1 MDAPLALVAGGSR
14 GLGLLISREL
24 LRRGHRVALC
34 ARTRAQVDAAVALLS
49 EHGPVT
55 GHVLDVGDRAAV
67 QALVEDLE
75 RDHGPVEV
83 LMSVAGVIQVGPAE
97 SMTAEHFDEAV
108 QTMLMGPVNLTWAV
122 LPGMRSRRSGRIGT
136 IGSIGGVVAPPHLLP
151 YAAAKFGAVGFSE
164 GLSAELAGTGVTATT
179 VVPGLMRTGSHEMAR
194 ITGNQGAE
202 YAWFAPAASLPLLSM
217 DAERAAR
224 AIVVAVL
231 SGRPRI
237 TLTWLAKVATRVH
250 GLAPATTTRAMGLVT
265 RLLPD
270 APTEYTG
277 TVLGH
282 EAAEK
287 LGSRTVRVLT
297 VLGSSA
303 ARRFNVRTGR
313 RTPR

>member
-34 ARTRAQVDAAVALLS
+34 ARTRTQVDAAVELLS

-55 GHVLDVGDRAAV
+55 GHVVDVGDRAQV
-67 QALVEDLE
+67 RTLVAGLE

-83 LMSVAGVIQVGPAE
+83 LFSVAGVIPVGPAE
-97 SMTAEHFDEAV
+97 AMTEEHFDEAV

-122 LPGMRSRRSGRIGT
+122 LPGMRSRRRGRIGT

-164 GLSAELAGTGVTATT
+164 GLSSELSGTGVTATT

-194 ITGNQGAE
+194 MTGDQGAE

-224 AIVVAVL
+224 VIVDAVL
-231 SGRPRI
+231 AGRSRI
-237 TLTWLAKVATRVH
+237 TLTVLAKIATRVH
-250 GLAPATTTRAMGLVT
+250 GLVPGTTSRAMGVVS
-265 RLLPD
+265 RLLPG
-270 APTEYTG
+270 APDEDTG

-282 EAAEK
+282 QAEER
-287 LGSRTVRVLT
+287 LGSRTVRALT
-297 VLGSSA
+297 VLGTSA

-313 RTPR
+313 